1 MRALLLL
8 ALLSACTEDRSFE
21 TPEVTSQH
29 TLTFEYPDPSPTKVD
44 ILFVIDS
51 SPAMEPFQDVVRRNI
66 ADVSTISM
74 QRLGGDVHVGVI
86 TADLGDGT
94 IEDRTALPG
103 WCHGLGDA
111 GALRRSVLVDGAFMT
126 DHRTQAGDLVNFRGD
141 FAGALENLT
150 DVGAAG
156 CAHTQP
162 LEAIRIALDHDS
174 HSAGFH
180 RPDAKLAIVLL
191 AAHDDE
197 SPRAVADYQQFL
209 RGLVTDDDDVMLAV
223 AATDG
228 TSCGTQA
235 TDRLR
240 AFASD
245 NVYSLCG
252 EDLWE
257 FVFRSAC
264 FPTDPGEPVTHCIDE
279 PLADLDGAASG
290 LQAAC
295 AVWDDGGAYPHCGD
309 GVSAQRPCWRL
320 EDNSQQCSFAPNLAF
335 RLDRGAVDAP
345 DPTNVVHVEC
355 VAQ

>member
-8 ALLSACTEDRSFE
+8 ALLTACAEDRSFE
-21 TPEVTSQH
+21 TPEITSQH

-51 SPAMEPFQDVVRRNI
+51 SPAMAPFQDRVRANI
-66 ADVSTISM
+66 TEVATMSM
-74 QRLGGDVHVGVI
+74 QRLDGDVHVGVI

-94 IEDRTALPG
+94 ADDLTAMPG
-103 WCHGLGDA
+103 SCHGLGDA
-111 GALRRSVLVDGAFMT
+111 GALRRSVLVDGAFIT
-126 DHRTQAGDLVNFRGD
+126 DHRTQAGDLVNFRSD
-141 FAGALENLT
+141 FASALENLT

-162 LEAIRIALDHDS
+162 LEAIRLALDHNP

-180 RPDAKLAIVLL
+180 RRDAKLAIVLL

-197 SPRAVADYQQFL
+197 SPRTVAEYQQFL
-209 RGLVTDDDDVMLAV
+209 RALVTDDDDVMLAV

-228 TSCGTQA
+228 TTCGSNA

-240 AFASD
+240 AFAGD
-245 NVYSLCG
+245 NVYSLCSD
-252 EDLWE
+252 DLWE

-264 FPTDPGEPVTHCIDE
+264 VPTAPGEPVTHCIDE
-279 PLADLDGAASG
+279 PLADLDAAASG
-290 LQAAC
+290 LQAGC
-295 AVWDDGGAYPHCGD
+295 AVWDDAGAYPQCGR
-309 GVSAQRPCWRL
+309 GVLGPCWRL
-320 EDNSQQCSFAPNLAF
+320 EDAAQQCSFAPNLAF
-335 RLDRGAVDAP
+335 RLDRGTLDAP
-345 DPTNVVHVEC
+345 DPNNIVHVEC

>member
-1 MRALLLL
+1 M
-8 ALLSACTEDRSFE
+8 LSACTEDRSFE
-21 TPEVTSQH
+21 IPEVTSQH
-29 TLTFEYPDPSPTKVD
+29 TLTFAYPDRSPTKVD

-51 SPAMEPFQDVVRRNI
+51 SPAMQPFQEIVHTNI
-66 ADVSTISM
+66 ADVATLSM

-94 IEDRTALPG
+94 ADELTALPG
-103 WCHGLGDA
+103 SCHGLGDA

-126 DHRTQAGDLVNFRGD
+126 DRRTQDGDLVNFRGD
-141 FAGALENLT
+141 FASALENLT
-150 DVGAAG
+150 DVGASG

-162 LEAIRIALDHDS
+162 LEAIRIALDHDP

-197 SPRAVADYQQFL
+197 SPRPVAEYQQFL
-209 RGLVTDDDDVMLAV
+209 RGLVADEDDVMLAV

-228 TSCGTQA
+228 TSCGSER

-240 AFASD
+240 AFAGD
-245 NVYSLCG
+245 NVHSLCDD
-252 EDLWE
+252 ELWS

-264 FPTDPGEPVTHCIDE
+264 VPSDSGAPVIHCIDE
-279 PLADLDGAASG
+279 PLRDLDAAAPG
-290 LQAAC
+290 LQASC
-295 AVWDDGGAYPHCGD
+295 AVWDDAGAYPHCGD
-309 GVSAQRPCWRL
+309 GIAGPCWRL
-320 EDNSQQCSFAPNLAF
+320 EDNSQQCSFGPNLAF
-335 RLDRGAVDAP
+335 RLDRGTLDAP
-345 DPTNVVHVEC
+345 DPDNVVHVEC